1 MGLDTMRR
9 FALALLGGVLATA
22 AGAQDPE
29 PIDAAALVG
38 KHSRALAYA
47 DRNLTGA
54 GADFLE
60 RATADSQFV
69 LLGES
74 HYRREVPLF
83 AGALFRMLRSKHG
96 YHHLAVEQ
104 DQLAIEEA
112 LKPSDQD
119 LEFLADVGTLEPG
132 STAICGLE
140 QATGPVRYL
149 DELASLAPDADTK
162 AVVDRAQA
170 RALRLDPEPKYT
182 VNFLADAATPA
193 ELDGLRARFADKAGA
208 RATELLLALAKSS
221 EIFGYY
227 RRAEAG
233 EPVGLFNNTV
243 REEWIK
249 RQFIACHRIALAS
262 EPLPK
267 VLFKFGNNHMYR
279 GKNPTQ
285 AYPIGNFAHEF
296 AIWNGMRA
304 YGIDVVSLPAQSPY
318 EDIPAWQR
326 LLLPAQPPARAIVID
341 LQAMRPLQ
349 RLLRQQ
355 VSVEDQ
361 WMFRDYIN
369 GFDAIVVLPGDRD
382 ADMKLSGLKPP
393 G

>member
-1 MGLDTMRR
+1 
-9 FALALLGGVLATA
+9 
-22 AGAQDPE
+22 
-29 PIDAAALVG
+29 
-38 KHSRALAYA
+38 
-47 DRNLTGA
+47 
-54 GADFLE
+54 
-60 RATADSQFV
+60 
-69 LLGES
+69 
-74 HYRREVPLF
+74 VPLF
-83 AGALFRMLRSKHG
+83 AGALFRMLRSNHG
-96 YHHLAVEQ
+96 YHHVAVEQ

-112 LKPSDQD
+112 LKPGVRGDARKIAAVAARYPNLFEFSSDQD
-119 LEFLADVGTLEPG
+119 LEFLADVGTLEQG

-162 AVVDRAQA
+162 AAVDRARA
-170 RALRLDPEPKYT
+170 RALRLDPDLKYT
-182 VNFLADAATPA
+182 VNFLADAATTP
-193 ELDGLRARFADKAGA
+193 ELAGLRARFADKAGA
-208 RATELLLALAKSS
+208 RAAELLLALEKSS

-249 RQFIACHRIALAS
+249 RQFIACHRIALAG

-285 AYPIGNFAHEF
+285 AYPIGNFVHEF